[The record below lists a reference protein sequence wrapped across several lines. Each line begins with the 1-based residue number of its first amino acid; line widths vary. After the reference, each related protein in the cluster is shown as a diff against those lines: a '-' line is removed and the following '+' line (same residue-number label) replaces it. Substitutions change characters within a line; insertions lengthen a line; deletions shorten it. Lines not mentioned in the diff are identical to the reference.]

1 MARFKT
7 IDRDLQMATAG
18 IAPGAIAQELARF
31 AQDALLDAITSGEGS
46 PVYDTYVNGRHNV
59 SETLVEPPGPI
70 LYVFSWWE
78 PIIKFALEE
87 LNKRS
92 PVLTGRYQASHE
104 VMLGSQFIRPDT
116 QIGADEEVTIVN
128 TQPYSRKIEVGFMK
142 MSMPDAVYQDVR
154 KKVQSQ
160 FGAAV
165 QVRFQMIYIP
175 NGYILKGR
183 FRRGY
188 KDKAR
193 TKLQKDTQAGAR
205 MSYPAL
211 ILRMR

>member
-7 IDRDLQMATAG
+7 IERDLQMATAG
-18 IAPGAIAQELARF
+18 IAPDAIAKELARF
-31 AQDALLDAITSGEGS
+31 AREALFEAVTSGEGS
-46 PVYDTYVNGRHNV
+46 PVYDTYVNGHHGA
-59 SETLVEPPGPI
+59 SEDTVVPPGPI

-87 LNKRS
+87 LAKRS
-92 PVLTGRYQASHE
+92 PVKTGRYQASHQ
-104 VMLGSQFIRPDT
+104 VMLGSQFIQPDT

-142 MSMPDAVYQDVR
+142 MSVPDAVYQDVR

-165 QVRFQMIYIP
+165 SVQYRMVYIP
-175 NGYILKGR
+175 NGYILKGV
-183 FRRGY
+183 FRKGM

-205 MSYPAL
+205 MTYPAL
-211 ILRMR
+211 VMRMK